1 MHKRDLG
8 ADTAPADLLMPSER
22 HLPGRKAEEHDSVR
36 LQELL
41 YAREEGRFVLRLD
54 VLDHIVD
61 QDDVKTVFP
70 RRHIQEVSAD
80 EFAWHI
86 PFCEIFLGVLYLVG
100 GQVDARH
107 AASHFG
113 ERKKVPSLAAAD
125 LQYPCSVPDIL
136 ELPEVVDVK
145 LSGSLRQL
153 PEIPFPVCVS
163 LLHCDC
169 VITKE
174 SAFWSSGTT

>member
-8 ADTAPADLLMPSER
+8 ADTAPADLLVTAER

-107 AASHFG
+107 GASCLS
-113 ERKKVPSLAAAD
+113 ERQKVPALAAAD
-125 LQYPCSVPDIL
+125 LQHPCSVPDIL
-136 ELPEVVDVK
+136 ELP
-145 LSGSLRQL
+145 
-153 PEIPFPVCVS
+153 
-163 LLHCDC
+163 
-169 VITKE
+169 
-174 SAFWSSGTT
+174 